1 MKALLLIL
9 DGAGIAAE
17 ARGNAITASTMPYL
31 FGLMREHGHAVLDSS
46 GSAVGLEEGA
56 VGNSE
61 VGHLTIGAGR
71 TVPSM
76 LTRIGAAFADGTWEA
91 HSLWREVAAHPRL
104 HLVGLLSDAGVH
116 GHWRTMVQ
124 AAEIASRRGMR
135 EIILHPVL
143 DGVDSVEGSAPEML
157 DRLAEAS
164 RRITG
169 ARIGVIQ
176 GRRTF
181 CERSGDLA
189 PSREFARALVG
200 AHRLPDFHPTSLREH
215 SPRPEADFPAHL
227 HPGGA
232 AVAPGEAVL
241 LTSHRSDRALQ
252 VARILCE
259 TQRVYSVIEHGEA
272 VAAERAFF
280 PSRPLDSGLAFEFRR
295 RGIPSVRIAEQ
306 CKFPHVT
313 YFFNGFNPG
322 LEGREICIPSLPDR
336 LLKQHP
342 EMSLPQIV
350 AAVLS
355 VLSAEGERVVVAN
368 LANLDQ
374 IGHIGSYDLAV
385 EAAGMIDEALRTI
398 HAAARGAGWTVVV
411 TSDHGNADLMSDA
424 QGRPV
429 GSHSA
434 RPVPFVVAPDRPGM
448 LAWDAR
454 EGTLANVA
462 ASLLTVIGVEPPAW
476 MAPSLLARRS

>member
-17 ARGNAITASTMPYL
+17 ARGNAITPATMPYL
-31 FGLMREHGHAVLDSS
+31 FGLMKEHGHAVLDSS
-46 GSAVGLEEGA
+46 GPAVGLEEGA

-76 LTRIGAAFADGTWEA
+76 LARIGAAFADGAWEA
-91 HSLWREVAAHPRL
+91 HPLWREVAAHPRL

-116 GHWRTMVQ
+116 GHWSTMIR
-124 AAEIASRRGMR
+124 AAEIASRHGMR
-135 EIILHPVL
+135 EVILHPVL
-143 DGVDSVEGSAPEML
+143 DGVDSVEGSAATML
-157 DRLAEAS
+157 DQLARAS
-164 RRITG
+164 GRIPG
-169 ARIGVIQ
+169 ARLGVIQ
-176 GRRTF
+176 GRRAF
-181 CERSGDLA
+181 CDRSGDLA
-189 PSREFARALVG
+189 CSRGFVRALAGG
-200 AHRLPDFHPTSLREH
+200 AGLPEFHPTSLREH

-232 AVAPGEAVL
+232 ATAPGEAVL
-241 LTSHRSDRALQ
+241 LTSHRSDRAVQ
-252 VARILCE
+252 VARVLRE
-259 TQRVYSVIEHGEA
+259 THQVYSVIEHGEV
-272 VAAERAFF
+272 VAADRAFF
-280 PSRPLDSGLAFEFRR
+280 PSRPLETGLAFEFRR
-295 RGIPSVRIAEQ
+295 RRISSVRIAEQ

-336 LLKQHP
+336 LLAQHP
-342 EMSLPQIV
+342 EMSLPQTV

-355 VLSAEGERVVVAN
+355 ALSAGEERVVVAN

-374 IGHIGSYDLAV
+374 IGHIGSYDLV
-385 EAAGMIDEALRTI
+385 VQAAGMVDEALRTI
-398 HAAARGAGWTVVV
+398 HDAAHRAGWTVIV

-424 QGRPV
+424 EGRPV
-429 GSHSA
+429 GSHSS
-434 RPVPFVVAPDRPGM
+434 RPVPFVVAPVRPGM
-448 LAWDAR
+448 LAWSAR

-462 ASLLTVIGVEPPAW
+462 ASLLTAIGVEPPAG
-476 MAPSLLARRS
+476 MAPSLLARRA